1 MLFAIVAGEA
11 SGDLL
16 GAGLIQALRERVP
29 DAQFEGVAGA
39 QMRAAGCHALYSVE
53 ELSVMGLVEV
63 LRHLPRLLRLRT
75 DLARHFRATRPD
87 VFIGIDA
94 PDFNLGLERRLK
106 RAGIPTVHYVS
117 PSVWAWR
124 RGRLRGIARAVD
136 LMLTLFPFESAFY
149 REHGL
154 HERCIGHPLAD
165 SIAEHSDRTAARAA
179 LDLATDGA
187 LVALLPGS
195 RCGELRY
202 LAEPFLRT
210 GLWLRERRPALRFAA
225 PLATPAT
232 RLLFEQIRR
241 RVAPDLPV
249 TIIEGRAHEVMA
261 AADVVLVASGTAT
274 LEAMLLKR
282 PMVMAYRLSGFSH
295 WLLKRLVR
303 TPYFALPNLLAQ
315 RLLVPEFIQDN
326 VTPEHLGQALL
337 DYLDSPERV
346 MELEQAFTVI
356 HHDLRRDAS
365 RQAAQA
371 VLELVRG
378 TEPTEFAEQQ
388 KKETLAANKRV

>member
-1 MLFAIVAGEA
+1 MRIAIVAGEA
-11 SGDLL
+11 SGDIL
-16 GAGLIQALRERVP
+16 GAGLIEALREKLP
-29 DAQFEGVAGA
+29 DAQFEGVAGVR
-39 QMRAAGCHALYSVE
+39 MTAAGCHALYPVE

-63 LRHLPRLLRLRT
+63 LRHLPRLLRLRA
-75 DLARHFRATRPD
+75 DLARHFSATRPD

-106 RAGIPTVHYVS
+106 QAGIPTVHYVS

-154 HERCIGHPLAD
+154 REHYVGHPMAD
-165 SIAEHSDRTAARAA
+165 SIPEHSDRSAARAA
-179 LDLATDGA
+179 LDLSMDGE

-195 RCGELRY
+195 RRSELRY

-210 GLWLRERRPALRFAA
+210 ALWLRERRPALRFAA

-232 RLLFEQIRR
+232 RLMFEQMRQRI
-241 RVAPDLPV
+241 APDLPV
-249 TIIEGRAHEVMA
+249 TIVEGRAREVMA

-295 WLLKRLVR
+295 WLLKRMVK
-303 TPYFALPNLLAQ
+303 TPYFALPNLLAN
-315 RLLVPEFIQDN
+315 RKLVPEFIQDQ
-326 VTPEHLGQALL
+326 VTPENLGQALL
-337 DYLDSPERV
+337 EFLDKPERV
-346 MELEQAFTVI
+346 TELEQAFTTI
-356 HHDLRRDAS
+356 HHELRRDAS
-365 RQAAQA
+365 RQAATA
-371 VLELVRG
+371 VLELIHGATPV
-378 TEPTEFAEQQ
+378 
-388 KKETLAANKRV
+388 NKSPLKD

>member
-1 MLFAIVAGEA
+1 MVAGEA

-16 GAGLIQALRERVP
+16 GAGLIEALRERFP
-29 DAQFEGVAGA
+29 GAQFEGVAGA
-39 QMRAAGCHALYSVE
+39 RMVAAGCHALYPVE

-63 LRHLPRLLRLRT
+63 LRHLPRLLRLRA
-75 DLARHFRATRPD
+75 DLTRHFSATRPD
-87 VFIGIDA
+87 VFVGIDA

-154 HERCIGHPLAD
+154 RERYVGHPMAD
-165 SIAEHSDRTAARAA
+165 SIAEHIDRPAARAA
-179 LDLATDGA
+179 LKLASDGE

-195 RCGELRY
+195 RRSELRY

-210 GLWLRERRPALRFAA
+210 ALWLRERRPALRFAA

-232 RLLFEQIRR
+232 RRMFEEIRQR
-241 RVAPDLPV
+241 TAPDLPV
-249 TIIEGRAHEVMA
+249 TIVEGRAREVMA
-261 AADVVLVASGTAT
+261 AANVVLAASGTAT

-295 WLLKRLVR
+295 WLLKQLVR
-303 TPYFALPNLLAQ
+303 TPYFALPNLLAN
-315 RLLVPEFIQDN
+315 RPLVPEFIQDQ
-326 VTPEHLGQALL
+326 VTPANLGQVLL
-337 DYLDSPERV
+337 DFLDDPERV
-346 MELEQAFTVI
+346 SQLEQAFTVI
-356 HHDLRRDAS
+356 HHELRRDAS

-371 VLELVRG
+371 VLELIHGSIPTNSSRLNDKVPSPSGRG
-378 TEPTEFAEQQ
+378 PG
-388 KKETLAANKRV
+388 

>member
-1 MLFAIVAGEA
+1 MRIAIVAGEA

-16 GAGLIQALRERVP
+16 GAGLIEALRELHP

-39 QMRAAGCHALYSVE
+39 RMRAAGCHALYPIE

-63 LRHLPRLLRLRT
+63 LRHLPRLLRLRA
-75 DLARHFRATRPD
+75 DLARHFRNARPD

-124 RGRLRGIARAVD
+124 RGRLRGIARAAD

-154 HERCIGHPLAD
+154 RERYVGHPMAD
-165 SIAEHSDRTAARAA
+165 SIAERSDRLAARAE
-179 LDLATDGA
+179 LGLATDGEM
-187 LVALLPGS
+187 VALLPGS
-195 RCGELRY
+195 RRGELRY

-210 GLWLRERRPALRFAA
+210 ALWLRERRPALRFAA

-232 RLLFEQIRR
+232 RLMFEQIHQQ
-241 RVAPDLPV
+241 VAPDLPV
-249 TIIEGRAHEVMA
+249 TIIEGRAREVMA

-274 LEAMLLKR
+274 LEALLLKR

-303 TPYFALPNLLAQ
+303 TPYLALPNLLAN
-315 RLLVPEFIQDN
+315 RLLVPEFIQDQ
-326 VTPEHLGQALL
+326 VTPDNLGQALL
-337 DYLDSPERV
+337 DFLDCPERV
-346 MELEQAFTVI
+346 TQLEQVFTSI
-356 HHDLRRDAS
+356 HHELRRDAS

-371 VLELVRG
+371 VLELING
-378 TEPTEFAEQQ
+378 TIP
-388 KKETLAANKRV
+388 ANKSPLKD